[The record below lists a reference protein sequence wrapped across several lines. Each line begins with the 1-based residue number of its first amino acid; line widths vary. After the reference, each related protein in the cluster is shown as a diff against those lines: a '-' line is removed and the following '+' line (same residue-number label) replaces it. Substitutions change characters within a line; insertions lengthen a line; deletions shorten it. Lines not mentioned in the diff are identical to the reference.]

1 MKRKSLFCIIII
13 GLILFSCDKSTSPE
27 VYEIKEV
34 KIIASTRDDFTHNC
48 HTEMQIENKI
58 VEFKQSNFDGTEIE
72 KSDQLSI
79 DEWTK
84 FLSKIN
90 LGALATIKMK
100 PRCGNQLESYMIY
113 SKSDTFSF
121 GFEIGSSPESV
132 HNQLEGN
139 TEQIIDLIVRIR
151 EIRENLLQ

>member
-1 MKRKSLFCIIII
+1 MKRKNIFYIIII
-13 GLILFSCDKSTSPE
+13 GSILFSCNKSTSPE
-27 VYEIKEV
+27 DYQIEEV
-34 KIIASTRDDFTHNC
+34 KIVASTYDDFTYSC
-48 HTEMQIENKI
+48 HTEMQIENKLI
-58 VEFKQSNFDGTEIE
+58 EFKRYNFDGTEIE
-72 KSDQLSI
+72 KSEKLSN

-84 FLSKIN
+84 LLSKIN
-90 LGALATIKMK
+90 LDALATIKME

-113 SKSDTFSF
+113 CKTDTFSF
-121 GFEIGSSPESV
+121 GFEIGSAPESI

>member
-1 MKRKSLFCIIII
+1 MKNKRLFCTIII

-58 VEFKQSNFDGTEIE
+58 VEFKRYNFDGTEIE
-72 KSDQLSI
+72 KSDQLTNE
-79 DEWTK
+79 EWTK
-84 FLSKIN
+84 LFSKID
-90 LGALATIKMK
+90 LDALATIKME
-100 PRCGNQLESYMIY
+100 PRCGNQFESYMIFCE
-113 SKSDTFSF
+113 SDTFHF
-121 GFEIGSSPESV
+121 GFEIDSSPESI

-139 TEQIIDLIVRIR
+139 TEQIIDLIVGIR